1 MHMSNDPFATLG
13 VDENAGDEPIRRRY
27 LELVRAWPPDREPEK
42 FQALREAYEAIS
54 GPRQRA
60 AWKLL
65 HTSTAA
71 LSHLKLHCLTGS
83 EAQQRRPTEA
93 AMTALL
99 LDSLQHTDL

>member
-1 MHMSNDPFATLG
+1 MDDDPFATLG
-13 VDENAGDEPIRRRY
+13 VDENAGDEAIRRRY

-42 FQALREAYEAIS
+42 FQALRAAYEAIS
-54 GPRQRA
+54 GPRQRV

-65 HTSTAA
+65 HTSSAA
-71 LSHLKLHCLTGS
+71 LSRLKLQCLAGP

-99 LDSLQHTDL
+99 LDAVQRTDL